1 MSEYVEMIFVVD
13 LVVLFV
19 MITGALWSVAIP
31 GKRTWP
37 PPSKGTWQYYL
48 AWGSFCLVIGLNLLL
63 LVLDWNTWV
72 MDTPLRFIVGV
83 PLVMIGSLLVTWGIR
98 TLGVSGTSGLV
109 DTFVK
114 DGPYR
119 FTRHPQYLG
128 DIVLYIGL
136 SIVAN
141 SLYLWITHILL
152 IINFI
157 ITPISEEDW
166 LLEEYGDSYRDYLE
180 GTSRFL

>member
-1 MSEYVEMIFVVD
+1 VNEYVEMIFVAD

-19 MITGALWSVAIP
+19 MLTGSLWSVAVP
-31 GKRTWP
+31 SKRTWP

-48 AWGSFCLVIGLNLLL
+48 AWSSFCLVIGLNILLL
-63 LVLDWNTWV
+63 IFDWNTWV

-83 PLVMIGSLLVTWGIR
+83 PLVVIGSLLVMWGVR
-98 TLGVSGTSGLV
+98 TLGVRSTSGLV
-109 DTFVK
+109 DMFVK
-114 DGPYR
+114 EGPYR

-128 DIVLYIGL
+128 DIVLYVGL

-157 ITPISEEDW
+157 IIPISEEDW
-166 LLEEYGDSYRDYLE
+166 LLEQYGDSYRDYLD